1 MKKRKSK
8 SWAMAYCGM
17 AAALCVALML
27 LGTIIP
33 IAMFIAP
40 AVASFLIATVCME
53 CGITMAWTAY
63 AAVSLLGLLFVGL
76 KKIKLGRGARNAL
89 RVVSVLFLAVLV
101 LSLVPMLFGI
111 ELTAPVVIV
120 VYLGMAAPAVIV
132 ILGFLYA
139 MGLAEVDPS
148 KKGPFAKYLPDDE

>member
-1 MKKRKSK
+1 MKKNVLIANAVV
-8 SWAMAYCGM
+8 WAILLAG
-17 AAALCVALML
+17 CVAFQVWYRS
-27 LGTIIP
+27 GEVIDTYY
-33 IAMFIAP
+33 
-40 AVASFLIATVCME
+40 AVMGSAFLQV
-53 CGITMAWTAY
+53 MAVESGPVILF
-63 AAVSLLGLLFVGL
+63 AVGALLGLLFVGL

-101 LSLVPMLFGI
+101 LSPVPMLFGI
-111 ELTAPVVIV
+111 GPTAPVVIV

-148 KKGPFAKYLPDDE
+148 KKGPFAKCLPDDDE

>member
-1 MKKRKSK
+1 MKKN
-8 SWAMAYCGM
+8 
-17 AAALCVALML
+17 V
-27 LGTIIP
+27 
-33 IAMFIAP
+33 
-40 AVASFLIATVCME
+40 LIANAVVWAILLAGCAAFQAWYRSGEVIDTYYAVM
-53 CGITMAWTAY
+53 GSTFLQVMAVESAPVTLF
-63 AAVSLLGLLFVGL
+63 AVGALLGLLFVGL

-139 MGLAEVDPS
+139 MGLSEVDPS

>member
-1 MKKRKSK
+1 MKKNVLIANAVV
-8 SWAMAYCGM
+8 WAILLAG
-17 AAALCVALML
+17 CVAFQVWYRS
-27 LGTIIP
+27 GEVIDTYY
-33 IAMFIAP
+33 
-40 AVASFLIATVCME
+40 AVMGSAFLQV
-53 CGITMAWTAY
+53 MAVESGPVILF
-63 AAVSLLGLLFVGL
+63 AVGALLGLLFVGL

-111 ELTAPVVIV
+111 GLTAPVVIV

-139 MGLAEVDPS
+139 MGLAEADPS
-148 KKGPFAKYLPDDE
+148 KKGPFAKYLPDDDE